1 MQQKLLPKLDKKIKF
16 FEQSIK
22 SEETRRVY
30 TAYLQKYLQF
40 PGFPRITG
48 DSNPRKI
55 EEHMINF
62 IISMKKESKSYAAIH
77 NYVSAIFAFYKI
89 NDIVLNVDKI
99 CRFMPEKKKSNKD
112 RAYTHEEIL
121 QFLNVANERMKVVIL
136 LLASTGIRIGAIPS
150 LRLRNLEKVE

>member
-1 MQQKLLPKLDKKIKF
+1 MGQKLLPKQDKRIKF

-40 PGFPRITG
+40 PGSAKILE
-48 DSNPRKI
+48 SNPRRL
-55 EEHMINF
+55 EEHIINF

-89 NDIVLNVDKI
+89 NDIVLNIDKI

-112 RAYTHEEIL
+112 RAYTHQEIL
-121 QFLNVANERMKVVIL
+121 QFLDVADERMKVVIL

-150 LRLRNLEKVE
+150 LRLRNLEKVK